1 MIPAWLIEIAKGA
14 AELAKQRF
22 KKRPK
27 PGPDVPRFPEEETD
41 PLDPPFSHGGRR

>member
-14 AELAKQRF
+14 AELAKTRF

-27 PGPDVPRFPEEETD
+27 PGPDVPRFPDED
-41 PLDPPFSHGGRR
+41 PLDPPFPRDIRR